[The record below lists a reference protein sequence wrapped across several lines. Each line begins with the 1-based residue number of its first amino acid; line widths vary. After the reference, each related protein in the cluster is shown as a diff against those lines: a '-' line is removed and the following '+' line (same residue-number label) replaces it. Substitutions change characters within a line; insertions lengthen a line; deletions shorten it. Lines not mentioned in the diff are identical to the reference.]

1 MGEYTG
7 IYELTSLN
15 LTGLGGPMGTERVTA
30 NWRRFYGS
38 FEDAK
43 SAAQKDYVRGEIH
56 WHYKAGGCSSGD
68 LGYVAY
74 AISEIC
80 TEKSD
85 EK

>member
-1 MGEYTG
+1 MGEYMG

-15 LTGLGGPMGTERVTA
+15 LTGLGGPMGTERVTT
-30 NWRRFYGS
+30 NWRRFYAS

-43 SAAQKDYVRGEIH
+43 IAAQKDYTRGEIH
-56 WHYKAGGCSSGD
+56 WHHKAGGYCSGD

-74 AISEIC
+74 AISEIY